1 MRRCPLPDRKQCPGD
16 AIKQRGVR
24 TDGKSEQGTVLALKN
39 CLRAAAA
46 SVVNI
51 YSSKSSASDSFL
63 PIRPTPACITTL
75 QIFEREETK
84 AQLVFSVIL
93 DENNWLSIKSK
104 KYVWGYLR
112 AHRLL
117 WTFRKGCNNLKL
129 IFMDFSS
136 WKFTSRRILA
146 LYQHCFISLYHQV

>member
-1 MRRCPLPDRKQCPGD
+1 MRRCPLPDRKQCSDD

-24 TDGKSEQGTVLALKN
+24 TDGKSEQATVLALKN

-46 SVVNI
+46 SAVNI
-51 YSSKSSASDSFL
+51 YSSKSSASIPFL

-75 QIFEREETK
+75 QIFEREEMK
-84 AQLVFSVIL
+84 AQLVFGVIL

-104 KYVWGYLR
+104 KCVWGYLR

-117 WTFRKGCNNLKL
+117 LKFREGCNDLK
-129 IFMDFSS
+129 
-136 WKFTSRRILA
+136 
-146 LYQHCFISLYHQV
+146 